1 MLFRSFAELQQDPL
15 NALITILAF
24 TIALIIGI
32 TVHEFSHAISA
43 LRLGDSTARNMGRV
57 TLNPRAHLDP
67 VGTLL
72 IFIAGFGWG
81 KPTPVNPQNFRGNQ
95 ITGMAMVSLAGP
107 ISNIIVAGLLA
118 LTVHAGL
125 FDSALI
131 KTGRMGFLPF
141 SLASGRFGVG
151 PLEYFVGSLITWNLL
166 LAAFNLIPI
175 APLDGFKIVLGVL
188 PRKQA
193 LSWLR
198 LERYGPGILMIVI
211 MMSIVLPVNIL
222 GSVIFPLIK
231 FFSFV
236 LFGRG

>member
-1 MLFRSFAELQQDPL
+1 MLFRSFSEFQQEPL

-24 TIALIIGI
+24 SIALIIGI

-43 LRLGDSTARNMGRV
+43 YRLGDPTAKNLGRV

-67 VGTLL
+67 FGTLL
-72 IFIAGFGWG
+72 IFFVGFGWG
-81 KPTPVNPQNFRGNQ
+81 KPTPVDPTYFRGNQ
-95 ITGMAMVSLAGP
+95 ISGMAMVSLAGP
-107 ISNIIVAGLLA
+107 ISNLIVAALLA
-118 LTVHAGL
+118 ITVHAGV
-125 FDSALI
+125 FDTALI
-131 KTGRMGFLPF
+131 RTGQMGFLPF

-151 PLEYFVGSLITWNLL
+151 HLEYFVGSLITWNLL

-175 APLDGFKIVLGVL
+175 APLDGFKIVLGFL

-193 LSWLR
+193 LSWMR

-211 MMSIVLPVNIL
+211 MMGIVLPVSIL
-222 GSVIFPLIK
+222 GRIIFPLIS

-236 LFGRG
+236 LLGWG